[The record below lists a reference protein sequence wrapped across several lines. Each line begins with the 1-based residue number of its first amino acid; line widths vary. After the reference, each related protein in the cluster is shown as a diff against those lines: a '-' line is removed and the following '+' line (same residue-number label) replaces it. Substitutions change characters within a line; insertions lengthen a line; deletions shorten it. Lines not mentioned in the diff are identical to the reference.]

1 MPYKHL
7 HLAMLASQQQTSSI
21 KAKITLLIMS
31 NNNCHQACRQ
41 ITLQHL
47 RVLNHL
53 QPSGGPFRWVS
64 CPHYLGEIVIYAG
77 LALLAGQELPLTLLI
92 LCWVV
97 SSEPAK

>member
-1 MPYKHL
+1 MQ
-7 HLAMLASQQQTSSI
+7 AVNIATS
-21 KAKITLLIMS
+21 K
-31 NNNCHQACRQ
+31 QY
-41 ITLQHL
+41 L

-53 QPSGGPFRWVS
+53 QLSGGPFHWVS

-97 SSEPAK
+97 SSERCQAAPRLALQPVHLKQPRKHQLNHAQPVHSL

>member
-1 MPYKHL
+1 
-7 HLAMLASQQQTSSI
+7 
-21 KAKITLLIMS
+21 MS
-31 NNNCHQACRQ
+31 DNHCHQACKQ
-41 ITLQHL
+41 ITLQHS

-53 QPSGGPFRWVS
+53 QLSGGPFHWVS

-77 LALLAGQELPLTLLI
+77 LALLAGQELPLTPLV